1 MPNLPKKHQ
10 AARSMQPI
18 ERKPHPK
25 SLYVHIPYCDHICH
39 YCDFTKMLTNP
50 KQTRIYVDTLLK
62 EIADYGSYQYETIF
76 FGGGTPTAL
85 SDEDLKVLCDGVKFY
100 ASSQCEW
107 TVECNVE
114 STTLSKLEILKE
126 AGVNRLS
133 FGVQTFKKDALVSLN
148 RHHDHQDIITAIQQ
162 AKDLGF
168 RYINVDLIYD
178 LPRVSD
184 QDLQDDLKSFL
195 SLNVNHI
202 ATYALTIHPNTVF
215 GIQKI
220 KPVTDEVSRHH
231 YEMIYQ
237 TLIAND
243 YERYEVSN
251 FARNQEKSKHNL
263 TYWRN
268 QEYIGTGLGASGY
281 LDGIRYTNTKN
292 MTKYLQGIKRDQEE
306 IIDEKMKRFEYIM
319 LNFRLKDGFE
329 LSEFFKLFNIEFSKL
344 FQNTL
349 QPLIDKGLIII
360 ENGYAKL
367 SFEGMLLL
375 DYTVLKL
382 TKDLL

>member
-1 MPNLPKKHQ
+1 MQ
-10 AARSMQPI
+10 AL
-18 ERKPHPK
+18 ERNPHPK

-50 KQTRIYVDTLLK
+50 KQTRIYVETLLK
-62 EIADYGSYQYETIF
+62 EIMGYGTHQYETIF

-85 SDEDLKVLCDGVKFY
+85 SDEDLEILCQGVKPF

-114 STTLSKLEILKE
+114 STTPSKLRILKN

-133 FGVQTFKKDALVSLN
+133 FGVQTFKKDALISLN
-148 RHHDHQDIITAIQQ
+148 RHHNHQDIITAIQE
-162 AKDLGF
+162 AKALGF
-168 RYINVDLIYD
+168 QFINVDLIYD

-184 QDLQDDLKSFL
+184 EDLKADLQHFL
-195 SLNVNHI
+195 SLDVNHI

-231 YEMIYQ
+231 YEMIYE
-237 TLIAND
+237 TLTRHG

-251 FARNQEKSKHNL
+251 FARHQEKSKHNL

-281 LDGIRYTNTKN
+281 YQGVRYTNTKN
-292 MTKYLQGIKRDQEE
+292 MTKYLQGIQRDQEE
-306 IIDEKMKRFEYIM
+306 FIDEKMKRFEYIM
-319 LNFRLKDGFE
+319 LNFRLKDGFS
-329 LSEFFKLFNIEFSKL
+329 LSEFSRLFHIEFTKLFN
-344 FQNTL
+344 QTL
-349 QPLIDKGLIII
+349 PPLVAKGLIMIG
-360 ENGYAKL
+360 NDDAKL

-375 DYTVLKL
+375 DYVVLKL
-382 TKDLL
+382 TKDLI

>member
-1 MPNLPKKHQ
+1 
-10 AARSMQPI
+10 MQPI

-85 SDEDLKVLCDGVKFY
+85 SDEDLKVLCDGVKLY

-237 TLIAND
+237 TLIANG

-268 QEYIGTGLGASGY
+268 QEYIGSGLGASGY

-344 FQNTL
+344 FHNTL

>member
-1 MPNLPKKHQ
+1 
-10 AARSMQPI
+10 MQPNA
-18 ERKPHPK
+18 KNLHPR

-50 KQTRIYVDTLLK
+50 KQTRIYVETVLK
-62 EIADYGSYQYETIF
+62 EIIGYGQHQYETIF

-85 SDEDLKVLCDGVKFY
+85 TVDDLELLCQGVKNY
-100 ASSQCEW
+100 ASPSCEW

-114 STTLSKLEILKE
+114 STTPEKLKIMKN

-133 FGVQTFKKDALVSLN
+133 FGVQTFKKEALIALN
-148 RHHDHQDIITAIQQ
+148 RHHNDQDIVNTIATA
-162 AKDLGF
+162 KSLGF
-168 RYINVDLIYD
+168 QKINVDLIYD

-184 QDLQDDLKSFL
+184 EDLQTDLQHFL

-215 GIQKI
+215 GIQKV
-220 KPVTDEVSRHH
+220 KPATDEVSRHH

-237 TLIAND
+237 TLTAHG

-251 FARNQEKSKHNL
+251 FARDQEISRHNL

-268 QEYIGTGLGASGY
+268 QEYIGVGLGASGY
-281 LDGIRYTNTKN
+281 LQGIRYTNTKN
-292 MTKYLQGIKRDQEE
+292 MTKYLQGWHRDVEE
-306 IIDEKMKRFEYIM
+306 VIDEKMKRFEYIM
-319 LNFRLKDGFE
+319 LNYRLKDGFS
-329 LSEFFKLFNIEFSKL
+329 LTEFNEIFHIQFTTLFE
-344 FQNTL
+344 NTML
-349 QPLIDKGLIII
+349 PLVQKGLILI
-360 ENGYAKL
+360 ENNRTKL

-375 DYTVLKL
+375 DYVVLKL
-382 TKDLL
+382 TKDII

>member
-1 MPNLPKKHQ
+1 MQAIEKNL
-10 AARSMQPI
+10 
-18 ERKPHPK
+18 HPK

-50 KQTRIYVDTLLK
+50 KQTRIYVDTVLK
-62 EIADYGSYQYETIF
+62 EIKGYGLHQYETIF

-85 SDEDLKVLCDGVKFY
+85 SDEDLEVLCQGIKPF
-100 ASSQCEW
+100 AKANCEW

-114 STTLSKLEILKE
+114 STTPSKLSILKN

-133 FGVQTFKKDALVSLN
+133 FGVQTFKQDALISLN
-148 RHHDHQDIITAIQQ
+148 RHHNQQDIVKAIQV
-162 AKDLGF
+162 AKTLGF
-168 RYINVDLIYD
+168 RMMNVDLIYD

-184 QDLQDDLKSFL
+184 EDLQTDLQHFL
-195 SLNVNHI
+195 SLDVNHI

-220 KPVTDEVSRHH
+220 KPVTDDVSRHH

-237 TLIAND
+237 TLSKHG

-251 FARNQEKSKHNL
+251 FARHEEKSKHNL

-281 LDGIRYTNTKN
+281 YQGIRYTNTKN
-292 MTKYLQGIKRDQEE
+292 MTKYLQGMQRDQEE
-306 IIDEKMKRFEYIM
+306 MIDEKMKRFEYIM
-319 LNFRLKDGFE
+319 LNFRLKEGF
-329 LSEFFKLFNIEFSKL
+329 LLTEFFNLFKIEFGEL
-344 FQNTL
+344 FSNTL
-349 QPLIDKGLIII
+349 PPLLDNGLILIDKDT
-360 ENGYAKL
+360 AKL

-375 DYTVLKL
+375 DYVVLKL
-382 TKDLL
+382 TKDLI

>member
-1 MPNLPKKHQ
+1 
-10 AARSMQPI
+10 MQPL
-18 ERKPHPK
+18 ERNQHPK

-50 KQTRIYVDTLLK
+50 KQTRIYVETLLK
-62 EIADYGSYQYETIF
+62 EIKDYGSYQYETIF

-85 SDEDLKVLCDGVKFY
+85 SEEDLALLCHGVKPF
-100 ASSQCEW
+100 ASTNCEW

-114 STTLSKLEILKE
+114 STTPSKLRILKN

-133 FGVQTFKKDALVSLN
+133 FGVQTFKQDALNALN
-148 RHHDHQDIITAIQQ
+148 RHHTHQDIVNAIQE
-162 AKDLGF
+162 AKAIGF
-168 RYINVDLIYD
+168 KLINVDLIYD

-184 QDLQDDLKSFL
+184 EDLQKDLQYFL
-195 SLNVNHI
+195 SLDVNHI

-237 TLIAND
+237 TLTKHG

-251 FARNQEKSKHNL
+251 FARNQERSNHNL

-281 LDGIRYTNTKN
+281 YQGMRYTNTKN
-292 MTKYLQGIKRDQEE
+292 MTKYLNGTQRDQVE

-319 LNFRLKDGFE
+319 LNFRLKDGF
-329 LSEFFKLFNIEFSKL
+329 LLKEFFDLFNIAFSEL
-344 FQNTL
+344 FHVTL
-349 QPLIDKGLIII
+349 PPLVDRGLISLDK
-360 ENGYAKL
+360 ECAKL

-375 DYTVLKL
+375 DYVVLKL
-382 TKDLL
+382 TKDLI

>member
-1 MPNLPKKHQ
+1 
-10 AARSMQPI
+10 MQLI
-18 ERKPHPK
+18 ERNPHPK

-50 KQTRIYVDTLLK
+50 KQTRIYVDTVLK
-62 EIADYGSYQYETIF
+62 EIIGYGPHQYETIF

-85 SDEDLKVLCDGVKFY
+85 SDEDLQILCEGVRAF
-100 ASSQCEW
+100 ASPSCEW

-114 STTLSKLEILKE
+114 STTPSKLKILKK

-133 FGVQTFKKDALVSLN
+133 FGVQTFKKEALIALN
-148 RHHDHQDIITAIQQ
+148 RHHHHQDIINAIAE
-162 AKDLGF
+162 AKALGF
-168 RYINVDLIYD
+168 QLINVDLIYD
-178 LPRVSD
+178 LPKVSD
-184 QDLQDDLKSFL
+184 EDLQADLNHFL

-220 KPVTDEVSRHH
+220 KPATDEVSRHH

-237 TLIAND
+237 TLTAHG

-251 FARNQEKSKHNL
+251 FARHQERSRHNL

-281 LDGIRYTNTKN
+281 FKGIRYTNTKN

-306 IIDEKMKRFEYIM
+306 WIDEKMKRFEYIM
-319 LNFRLKDGFE
+319 LNFRLKDGFS
-329 LSEFFKLFNIEFSKL
+329 LAEFDALFNIQFSTL
-344 FQNTL
+344 FENTL
-349 QPLIDKGLIII
+349 QPLLQRGLIIL
-360 ENGYAKL
+360 ENNHAKL

-375 DYTVLKL
+375 DYVVLKL
-382 TKDLL
+382 TKDLI